1 MMQRQAPREM
11 VVGIFLSL
19 GDLIGEQLEGGGMAM
34 GGGWGEGL
42 EKPRGA
48 GGGRKHFGS
57 TRGSTKTAKEKEH
70 KTKSHTGQ
78 SHAPSEIGAVQ
89 ARRER
94 ERERERERG

>member
-19 GDLIGEQLEGGGMAM
+19 GDLIGEQLEGRGGMAM
-34 GGGWGEGL
+34 GGGWGE
-42 EKPRGA
+42 
-48 GGGRKHFGS
+48 GGRKHFGS

-70 KTKSHTGQ
+70 KTKSHAGQ